1 MPEARGN
8 CEAAAEAILILIEEG
23 FIRRLRREG
32 KVRRCYLG
40 DRIYQFPCRASY
52 HALGRF

>member
-40 DRIYQFPCRASY
+40 DRIY
-52 HALGRF
+52 